1 MNKNDYNRY
10 YTYYNYHYNNQVNL
24 IMLIKFLNGEI
35 IDIKD
40 IKNIKGR
47 FDKNKII
54 KRIFD
59 YTSNSHTYNTFLP
72 EQITYSIE
80 NIDSDIEQED
90 ISNILLYVYIKDLES
105 IDPEIVLSMIN
116 VYDESHEVREKKLS
130 EYIQFLADRRKIE
143 LSTSSKYCELYLKS
157 RERDEDENGSSKI
170 SSLWSRHITD
180 MEFFPLDDDKY
191 LCKNVPINIGENIY
205 KITTIYFKDDLD

>member
-1 MNKNDYNRY
+1 
-10 YTYYNYHYNNQVNL
+10 
-24 IMLIKFLNGEI
+24 MLIKFLNGEV

-40 IKNIKGR
+40 INDIKDIKGT
-47 FDKNKII
+47 FDKNEII

-80 NIDSDIEQED
+80 KEDNED
-90 ISNILLYVYIKDLES
+90 ISNILYVYIKDLES

-116 VYDESHEVREKKLS
+116 VYDESHKVREKKLS
-130 EYIQFLADRRKIE
+130 EYIQFLADRRKLE

-157 RERDEDENGSSKI
+157 RERDEDGNGFSKI

-180 MEFFPLDDDKY
+180 MEFFLLDDDKY